1 MFLYEKQYLC
11 SRTIRYNE
19 MKSPEQINKIAAVVL
34 YILQHFKDGVDYIKL
49 FKIMYFAQREY
60 LATYGLTIA
69 EDTFKARQLGPVPS
83 LLGMGYM
90 GDVPMNDPIYQNTRR
105 FVWSEDNPCF
115 FRGKAGEG
123 IGGPHI
129 GYDMPWPMSIMMKCF
144 TAQSDDEIR
153 FCMKMLLNTDAG
165 MGFIHESFH
174 KDDASK
180 FTRPWFAWQNTLFG
194 ELVIKLINDGKA
206 DLLNNL

>member
-83 LLGMGYM
+83 LTYKVMKMAENGDESTDLKGFISSIRVDENQTVYATAAPDMDYIADM
-90 GDVPMNDPIYQNTRR
+90 EKEELDKTIAQYGDVDSKQL
-105 FVWSEDNPCF
+105 SELSHDDAY
-115 FRGKAGEG
+115 KAVCER
-123 IGGPHI
+123 
-129 GYDMPWPMSIMMKCF
+129 M
-144 TAQSDDEIR
+144 
-153 FCMKMLLNTDAG
+153 
-165 MGFIHESFH
+165 
-174 KDDASK
+174 KDDPQKDVLTLIDIARAGGASDAMVNHI
-180 FTRPWFAWQNTLFG
+180 RQ
-194 ELVIKLINDGKA
+194 VQIIKESMA
-206 DLLNNL
+206 C